1 MMNTDELALGIDP
14 GTDQSGLCL
23 FSHREQRVTYAD
35 VVSNDWIV
43 EHLRYGGMC
52 PRGTSLSTHL
62 VIEMVQSYGARTLG
76 RPLFETCVWIGR
88 FMEAAEGNF
97 ASINR
102 IHRGECCLH
111 LCGKRQAKDSYMH
124 EALRDKLGEKGTKK
138 APGPLF
144 GVRSHAWQ
152 ALAVAVT
159 WVETQGSLVMLP
171 AKEIQPCE
179 SESLVSSSSS

>member
-1 MMNTDELALGIDP
+1 MMILGIDP
-14 GTDQSGLCL
+14 GTDQSGWCDYD
-23 FSHREQRVTYAD
+23 SDTRRVVDCGVDRNDQIIKCCHGPECED
-35 VVSNDWIV
+35 V
-43 EHLRYGGMC
+43 
-52 PRGTSLSTHL
+52 HL
-62 VIEMVQSYGARTLG
+62 VIEMVQSYGSRTLG

-111 LCGKRQAKDSYMH
+111 LCGKRQSKDSYMH

-144 GVRSHAWQ
+144 GIRSHAWQ

-159 WVETQGSLVMLP
+159 WVETQGGQGMLP
-171 AKEIQPCE
+171 AKENRPCE
-179 SESLVSSSSS
+179 A